1 MKSRT
6 AILFLHVIIIS
17 VSLLTSIKVVPG
29 PDQAGILLAFYVLL
43 FLPGLLLS
51 RLLSSEAVH
60 PLEGVCRI
68 FTLGIAYESL
78 VVCLGFVPGIS
89 YRGIAF
95 AGAGITVVLLI
106 ADFVSS
112 RRAVSVK
119 DRPSGQPAGEVGS
132 GGRRERA
139 SWILILV
146 LVFAACFVLFSGS
159 GEMGLETDAPDHISY
174 VRRSLDGGGLLP
186 RDSFYRSGDG
196 VVFDPRKGIWH
207 PVLGLWAFQAD
218 APVEAL
224 WRALPAFL
232 SFFALIAFIFFAW
245 QLLGS
250 ISLVIP
256 ACMFL
261 LLFFRGEGI
270 GWFTKIAFSRNVA
283 QVLLWCELAFLIRY
297 YQNGKNINLL
307 LVFLLILVGTA
318 VHLEFSL
325 LLAAAMIGVLIF
337 AHASKGGRRWRRR
350 FWASVPV
357 SIIAG
362 ALPLALRAFYGV
374 TDFNVIHTHRQ
385 GMMLLG
391 AHLAVVDPAEV
402 IMRFGTGFL
411 FGVVLAPFTYWIA
424 PQRKVRSL
432 IATMFIVP
440 SVMVLLPYT
449 AVPLSRQFGYLYYR
463 ILYAAPLMCLLVIG
477 LSGLLR
483 IAFAPGMNGAEPHQ
497 TDSGGW
503 SARPSRGSGVGVRVR
518 RGRHESRSDRT
529 AAAVIGVLRRAVAL
543 AAVAVFVWF
552 PLRFGVRSFAGT
564 VHEMFGGAPAAG
576 EDCETLLAL
585 LDRETDPYSVIVA
598 DPETSYFISAYTDH
612 FVTVILDQHCS
623 PADTAA
629 LDRIRAVRDLFSP
642 AVPMSAG
649 VGWLHDVE
657 ADYVVLNMRLRDGA
671 DFFDTAIPE
680 ALSMTGEKFRS
691 CPEVLRRI
699 ASADGFI
706 LFEIV
711 DTDSTGGGAAC
722 TEPLAHPL
730 PCRRTVDAGG
740 APDVSCGGDADIGI
754 SLDNFHIPRSVYAA
768 GDTITGSVC
777 WRVAGTIEFGLPVE
791 WTIRLDTEFPTG
803 PFFRPWY
810 GKLYRRRIERQ
821 GGVLYRLTRTYRVVS
836 GIAQPDQWGTGAAV
850 RQEFSLVIPRG
861 MAPGDYEVK
870 VSVRRAAY
878 IPNRTIHDYF
888 VNEDSLDGETVAGIT
903 IVVPHAQTPS
913 AAPGGARRGS
923 ESTGER

>member
-1 MKSRT
+1 M
-6 AILFLHVIIIS
+6 
-17 VSLLTSIKVVPG
+17 PG
-29 PDQAGILLAFYVLL
+29 PDQAGIFLAFYVLL

-68 FTLGIAYESL
+68 FTLGVVYASL
-78 VVCLGFVPGIS
+78 VACIGFVPGIS

-95 AGAGITVVLLI
+95 TGTGITVVLLI
-106 ADFVSS
+106 ADFVS
-112 RRAVSVK
+112 RRRTGSVQV
-119 DRPSGQPAGEVGS
+119 RTAGRLAGERGG

-139 SWILILV
+139 GWILILV

-159 GEMGLETDAPDHISY
+159 GETGMGTDALDHISY
-174 VRRSLDGGGLLP
+174 IRRSLDGGGLLP

-207 PVLGLWAFQAD
+207 PVLGMWAFQAD
-218 APVEAL
+218 APVEVL

-256 ACMFL
+256 ACAFL

-270 GWFTKIAFSRNVA
+270 GWFTKIAFSRNIA

-297 YQNGKNINLL
+297 YQNGKNFNLL
-307 LVFLLILVGTA
+307 LVFLLILVGA
-318 VHLEFSL
+318 AIHLEFSL
-325 LLAAAMIGVLIF
+325 LLAAAMIGILIF
-337 AHASKGGRRWRRR
+337 TNVSMAGRRWRRR
-350 FWASVPV
+350 FWVSVPV

-362 ALPLALRAFYGV
+362 AIPLSLRAFYGLA
-374 TDFNVIHTHRQ
+374 DFNMIHTHRQ
-385 GMMLLG
+385 AMMLLG
-391 AHLAVVDPAEV
+391 EHLGVVDPAE
-402 IMRFGTGFL
+402 IISRFSMGFL

-424 PQRKVRSL
+424 PQRRVRSL

-440 SVMVLLPYT
+440 SVIVLLPYT
-449 AVPLSRQFGYLYYR
+449 ATPLSRQFGYLYYR
-463 ILYAAPLMCLLVIG
+463 ILYAAPLMCLLVVG

-483 IAFAPGMNGAEPHQ
+483 IAFASGMNGAEPRRR
-497 TDSGGW
+497 DSDGEPGR
-503 SARPSRGSGVGVRVR
+503 SSRSSDVLARGR
-518 RGRHESRSDRT
+518 RGKNESRSDRT
-529 AAAVIGVLRRAVAL
+529 VAAIIGVLRRAVAL
-543 AAVAVFVWF
+543 AAIAVFVWF
-552 PLRFGVRSFAGT
+552 PLRFGVRSFAGA
-564 VHEMFGGAPAAG
+564 VHGMFGGAPAIG
-576 EDCETLLAL
+576 EDSKALLAL
-585 LDRETDPYSVIVA
+585 LDRETDPHSVIVA

-612 FVTVILDQHCS
+612 FVTVILGQHCS

-649 VGWLHDVE
+649 VDWLHDVE
-657 ADYVVLNMRLRDGA
+657 ADYVVLNTRLRDRA
-671 DFFDTAIPE
+671 DFFNTVMPE
-680 ALSMTGEKFRS
+680 GLSMTDEKFRY
-691 CPEVLRRI
+691 CPDVLRRI

-706 LFEIV
+706 LFEV
-711 DTDSTGGGAAC
+711 VAADSTAGGATC

-740 APDVSCGGDADIGI
+740 VPDMRCGGNADIGI
-754 SLDNFHIPRSVYAA
+754 SLDSFHIPRSVYAA
-768 GDTITGSVC
+768 GDTITGSLC
-777 WRVAGTIEFGLPVE
+777 WHVGGTIRFGLPVE

-810 GKLYRRRIERQ
+810 SKLYRRRIERR

-836 GIAQPDQWGTGAAV
+836 GIAQPDQWGAGDAV
-850 RQEFSLVIPRG
+850 RQDFSLVIPRE
-861 MAPGDYEVK
+861 MAPGGYEIK
-870 VSVRRAAY
+870 VAVHRAAY
-878 IPNRTIHDYF
+878 LPNRTIRDYF
-888 VNEDSLDGETVAGIT
+888 INDDSLDGETVAGIT

-913 AAPGGARRGS
+913 AAPGKTRRGS
-923 ESTGER
+923 ESTGEK